1 MLNLRKRK
9 KTMNFFY
16 TLLFVLIP
24 SIAISA
30 TPRLYFSDLTNGPST
45 GNTDGH
51 GGGAIVTIW
60 GSNLGSS
67 QGTSTLTIGGQ
78 PPAHIY
84 YWKNA
89 DGALPGGPADLY
101 THHKMQEIAFSIPS
115 SLPNGDYEIQ
125 VIVNGASSN
134 TLPFTVASGKVYFLS
149 PSGDD
154 TTGDGSWSKPWRTFN
169 NVLSGGTS
177 SKLSAG
183 DVVYSV
189 GVGSTSGIRV
199 GGKGT
204 LSGAEGA
211 SISVSAYPGTSVSIT
226 GEGGD
231 GAVVDNW
238 WPSNNHNAYVN
249 FSKISVTAY
258 GNDPDYPNGFRVIP
272 YGRIV
277 GVEITG
283 PHVYGGYG
291 GAIVGGNGVPQGG
304 KYLGLYIHD
313 YGYDNGWKYN
323 PNPNSWTSPPYDGIA
338 GIDCTNCTSADR
350 FQHLFYVS
358 CRGDAGVHC
367 EGYEI
372 GWCNLVN
379 NHILHGL
386 HIYDMSPSSGW
397 KGTISIH
404 DNYTENLLGGAVDIA
419 TTSDSIAAVE
429 LYNNVI
435 VNTNGPAYRIFEAGT
450 QGIKMY
456 NNSVYNQT
464 TSGTIPSDAVYF
476 NNIMFDT
483 QGVTYFSGTPISHS
497 NNLFYSSKG
506 VSAPAWFANEAGG
519 VSLNPLFVDP
529 TKGDLSLSSN
539 SPAVD
544 NGASVPLVN
553 HGFEGNARP
562 QGLAYDIG
570 AYELVK
576 DDSIAPPTISN
587 FIIQ

>member
-1 MLNLRKRK
+1 
-9 KTMNFFY
+9 MNFFY